1 MFTSQTQTV
10 VVYTIPV
17 LSDHIYLLSRQGGNR
32 LRLGGAR
39 SCMRPVGK
47 QVLRT
52 GIDLILSV
60 PSVESPQYLLGIIL
74 LQYML

>member
-1 MFTSQTQTV
+1 
-10 VVYTIPV
+10 
-17 LSDHIYLLSRQGGNR
+17 
-32 LRLGGAR
+32 
-39 SCMRPVGK
+39 MRPVGK